1 MSSKNTLRAWTFF
14 RQGIRIQGA
23 HEFTPPTLSITTT
36 DLRTGAQD
44 APTPVDDGMEALTCQ
59 IKFYGLDTDMLSSL
73 GFVSGNRSR
82 FTAYQGYL
90 ANGTALGT
98 TEEIEGF
105 VKTVTP
111 EARGNSSLSEN
122 AVTVEIAVNY
132 YRQTLEG
139 IELIMIDTERFER
152 RINGVNVLAGLSA
165 KVRL

>member
-23 HEFTPPTLSITTT
+23 HEFTPPTLSIVKT

-59 IKFYGLDTDMLSSL
+59 IKFYGLDTDMLSSF

-105 VKTVTP
+105 VMTVTP
-111 EARGNSSLSEN
+111 DPRGNSNLSEN
-122 AVTVEIAVNY
+122 AITVEIAVSY

-139 IELIMIDTERFER
+139 TELIMIDTERFER

>member
-1 MSSKNTLRAWTFF
+1 
-14 RQGIRIQGA
+14 
-23 HEFTPPTLSITTT
+23 
-36 DLRTGAQD
+36 
-44 APTPVDDGMEALTCQ
+44 MEALTCQ

-111 EARGNSSLSEN
+111 DARGNSSLSEN